1 MWNQNSSIKFKT
13 ILMKKLIAIVGI
25 VIAMVTTA
33 QTKAQPADPENV
45 LAILLNLD
53 SEEVKLYED

>member
-1 MWNQNSSIKFKT
+1 
-13 ILMKKLIAIVGI
+13 MKKLIAIVGI
-25 VIAMVTTA
+25 VIAMVKTA
-33 QTKAQPADPENV
+33 QTKAQPADPEHV